1 MCTTRSTSSFTQS
14 SCRRWGQALR
24 LRNPARLS
32 SPCRMVLARRI
43 DCCLFPGSLKTSLA
57 LSLRSRVEAEILAPS
72 TRAWDPLATQAR
84 DLGSRSLYSAWK
96 GQMRS
101 VEGFGSKFTWTES
114 RGLPRPSW
122 LRAMSTSADTGQKGG
137 PSPDDEYQGQISS
150 IQQIFAEYDHNGS
163 GKVRVERVPDL
174 IVNLGRD
181 LQVGREVARQ
191 LSGSGAVEL
200 TTFEEVVQ
208 TLKRVEESQDREP
221 DSETTTPLTL
231 LKRLNAYRK
240 QCESNGECARAS
252 HVKSAK
258 LTLRSSRGFGTRRSP
273 TADLSRLQPLP
284 PPVQVEAG
292 EQPSGVVASKDD
304 AVEHA
309 GHDQELCS
317 ICLEGLDDCSF
328 SYPCGQGHRLHY
340 HCMLH
345 FLGSILALPLSD
357 ETPGPLRKEQVR
369 EMGTGFKAVALL
381 EAAMQNLHAETRRR
395 LCCPLCRCSWP
406 DEAEVSLEH
415 TMASLRQCR
424 IKKLA
429 KNIGSLEKAF
439 NSVKA
444 NYDQRAEIGRHRMGH
459 GLTVLDNNL
468 HTAASYLSHRDTAC
482 STVLR
487 IFEFLDA
494 RHVTSVSACCTA
506 AARHC
511 WVECKL
517 RAPHVKAATATHHIW
532 PQTTRSLLID
542 PSLRTAVQKG
552 TSGLDVVSF
561 SKWLACA
568 AGLLEVNIHAAGWE
582 KLDPGAGY
590 LSQSLPI
597 QHLQILD
604 LSHNGLTDLGA
615 QNLAAALTKKR
626 PVRLEVLTL
635 ELNCITEAGFD
646 SLLSLGKDIGNR
658 IRSWGFRHN
667 KLGDA
672 SCKLLAKALDP
683 EGIGAPNRLNV
694 WDLRTNRI
702 GLEGCKA
709 LVPVIGSMEVAR
721 LGCNPLGDAG
731 GEQLAN
737 GLGRNLRILDLRQAE
752 LGEAGDAH
760 RAAQEPMPTQWHFS
774 IALETVMPNFGAELC
789 GRIVPDLQEL
799 LLSGNNIGPAGAQAL
814 AEGWAW
820 ISSLRHVDL
829 SGNMGIGREGV
840 DLLADEL
847 PFWQQAPFRLSL
859 ASIGCEDEG
868 AKRLAAALRKNP
880 RKGRG
885 WTIELQN
892 NPIGSW
898 MKLQILQLLE
908 EDLFRGYLGPLCE
921 AETGNPAIINGLM
934 RAPWVF
940 RRPDAVHAW
949 KYRYVEAQKARKKYE
964 ELRTKEEERQRRLV
978 DQAQQHEMMEVEQAQ
993 RAQFLGFS
1001 NAWDKYMADYESTAY
1016 MSLERLKEQHGEELG
1031 RFQDMIRNQPP
1042 RVKCS
1047 RELLELRR
1055 KQEALAKL
1063 GKYEDAWKVKE
1074 DGDQLEQWEQARS
1087 ASLVSDSAKRQE
1099 TRLRSQQQKAD
1110 QANCF

>member
-1 MCTTRSTSSFTQS
+1 MS
-14 SCRRWGQALR
+14 
-24 LRNPARLS
+24 
-32 SPCRMVLARRI
+32 ARR
-43 DCCLFPGSLKTSLA
+43 LPPV
-57 LSLRSRVEAEILAPS
+57 RS
-72 TRAWDPLATQAR
+72 Q
-84 DLGSRSLYSAWK
+84 
-96 GQMRS
+96 
-101 VEGFGSKFTWTES
+101 
-114 RGLPRPSW
+114 
-122 LRAMSTSADTGQKGG
+122 
-137 PSPDDEYQGQISS
+137 
-150 IQQIFAEYDHNGS
+150 
-163 GKVRVERVPDL
+163 
-174 IVNLGRD
+174 
-181 LQVGREVARQ
+181 
-191 LSGSGAVEL
+191 
-200 TTFEEVVQ
+200 
-208 TLKRVEESQDREP
+208 
-221 DSETTTPLTL
+221 
-231 LKRLNAYRK
+231 
-240 QCESNGECARAS
+240 
-252 HVKSAK
+252 SAK

-273 TADLSRLQPLP
+273 TAGDLSRLQPQP

-309 GHDQELCS
+309 EHNQELCS
-317 ICLEGLDDCSF
+317 ICLEGLDDCCF

-345 FLGSILALPLSD
+345 FLGSILAIPLSD

-381 EAAMQNLHAETRRR
+381 EAAMQNLHVETRRR

-406 DEAEVSLEH
+406 DEAEVSLEQ

-424 IKKLA
+424 IKMLA
-429 KNIGSLEKAF
+429 KNVGRLEKAF
-439 NSVKA
+439 NSVQA
-444 NYDQRAEIGRHRMGH
+444 SYDQRVEIGRHRMGY
-459 GLTVLDNNL
+459 GLAVLDNNL
-468 HTAASYLSHRDTAC
+468 HTAESYLSHRDTAC

-517 RAPHVKAATATHHIW
+517 RAPHVKAATVRSATHHIW

-590 LSQSLPI
+590 LSKSLPI

-646 SLLSLGKDIGNR
+646 SLLSLGKDVGNR

-737 GLGRNLRILDLRQAE
+737 GLGRSLRILDLRQAE
-752 LGEAGDAH
+752 LGEAATLALGRKLRDA
-760 RAAQEPMPTQWHFS
+760 AT
-774 IALETVMPNFGAELC
+774 
-789 GRIVPDLQEL
+789 LQEL

-829 SGNMGIGREGV
+829 SGNMAIGKEGV
-840 DLLADEL
+840 DLLVDEL

-880 RKGRG
+880 RKG
-885 WTIELQN
+885 
-892 NPIGSW
+892 SW

-908 EDLFRGYLGPLCE
+908 EDLFRCDD
-921 AETGNPAIINGLM
+921 M
-934 RAPWVF
+934 RS
-940 RRPDAVHAW
+940 
-949 KYRYVEAQKARKKYE
+949 ARK
-964 ELRTKEEERQRRLV
+964 
-978 DQAQQHEMMEVEQAQ
+978 
-993 RAQFLGFS
+993 
-1001 NAWDKYMADYESTAY
+1001 
-1016 MSLERLKEQHGEELG
+1016 
-1031 RFQDMIRNQPP
+1031 
-1042 RVKCS
+1042 
-1047 RELLELRR
+1047 
-1055 KQEALAKL
+1055 
-1063 GKYEDAWKVKE
+1063 
-1074 DGDQLEQWEQARS
+1074 
-1087 ASLVSDSAKRQE
+1087 
-1099 TRLRSQQQKAD
+1099 
-1110 QANCF
+1110 

>member
-1 MCTTRSTSSFTQS
+1 
-14 SCRRWGQALR
+14 
-24 LRNPARLS
+24 
-32 SPCRMVLARRI
+32 
-43 DCCLFPGSLKTSLA
+43 
-57 LSLRSRVEAEILAPS
+57 
-72 TRAWDPLATQAR
+72 
-84 DLGSRSLYSAWK
+84 
-96 GQMRS
+96 
-101 VEGFGSKFTWTES
+101 
-114 RGLPRPSW
+114 
-122 LRAMSTSADTGQKGG
+122 MSTSADTGQKGG

-240 QCESNGECARAS
+240 QCESNGECARGG
-252 HVKSAK
+252 HVKAI
-258 LTLRSSRGFGTRRSP
+258 FRRCKVQDIWDI
-273 TADLSRLQPLP
+273 AWLFAGDLQQ
-284 PPVQVEAG
+284 QVEAG

-309 GHDQELCS
+309 EHNQELCS
-317 ICLEGLDDCSF
+317 ICLEGLDDCCF

-345 FLGSILALPLSD
+345 FLGSILAIPLSD

-381 EAAMQNLHAETRRR
+381 EAAMQNLHVETRRR

-406 DEAEVSLEH
+406 DEAEVSLEQ

-424 IKKLA
+424 IKMLA
-429 KNIGSLEKAF
+429 KNVGRLEKAF
-439 NSVKA
+439 NSVQA
-444 NYDQRAEIGRHRMGH
+444 SYDQRVEIGQADQRPAAQ
-459 GLTVLDNNL
+459 VLDNNL
-468 HTAASYLSHRDTAC
+468 HTAESYLSHRDTAC

-590 LSQSLPI
+590 LSKSLPI

-646 SLLSLGKDIGNR
+646 SLLSLGKDVGN
-658 IRSWGFRHN
+658 
-667 KLGDA
+667 
-672 SCKLLAKALDP
+672 
-683 EGIGAPNRLNV
+683 
-694 WDLRTNRI
+694 
-702 GLEGCKA
+702 
-709 LVPVIGSMEVAR
+709 
-721 LGCNPLGDAG
+721 
-731 GEQLAN
+731 
-737 GLGRNLRILDLRQAE
+737 
-752 LGEAGDAH
+752 
-760 RAAQEPMPTQWHFS
+760 
-774 IALETVMPNFGAELC
+774 
-789 GRIVPDLQEL
+789 
-799 LLSGNNIGPAGAQAL
+799 
-814 AEGWAW
+814 
-820 ISSLRHVDL
+820 
-829 SGNMGIGREGV
+829 
-840 DLLADEL
+840 
-847 PFWQQAPFRLSL
+847 
-859 ASIGCEDEG
+859 
-868 AKRLAAALRKNP
+868 
-880 RKGRG
+880 
-885 WTIELQN
+885 
-892 NPIGSW
+892 
-898 MKLQILQLLE
+898 
-908 EDLFRGYLGPLCE
+908 
-921 AETGNPAIINGLM
+921 
-934 RAPWVF
+934 
-940 RRPDAVHAW
+940 
-949 KYRYVEAQKARKKYE
+949 
-964 ELRTKEEERQRRLV
+964 
-978 DQAQQHEMMEVEQAQ
+978 
-993 RAQFLGFS
+993 
-1001 NAWDKYMADYESTAY
+1001 
-1016 MSLERLKEQHGEELG
+1016 
-1031 RFQDMIRNQPP
+1031 
-1042 RVKCS
+1042 
-1047 RELLELRR
+1047 
-1055 KQEALAKL
+1055 
-1063 GKYEDAWKVKE
+1063 
-1074 DGDQLEQWEQARS
+1074 
-1087 ASLVSDSAKRQE
+1087 
-1099 TRLRSQQQKAD
+1099 
-1110 QANCF
+1110 